1 MCIYKKKLFEKK
13 NRKLTSNKSPT
24 FPLIPNFDTE
34 IEHRVKRDHVKLN
47 ITSDRAMIEGEELM
61 KKKRKRK
68 KRKNERMDGS
78 FVAIRITGFDINGK
92 KLKISESLISSLDP
106 FVYKM
111 L

>member
-68 KRKNERMDGS
+68 KKEERANGWIVCCNTDNW
-78 FVAIRITGFDINGK
+78 IR
-92 KLKISESLISSLDP
+92 
-106 FVYKM
+106 Y
-111 L
+111 